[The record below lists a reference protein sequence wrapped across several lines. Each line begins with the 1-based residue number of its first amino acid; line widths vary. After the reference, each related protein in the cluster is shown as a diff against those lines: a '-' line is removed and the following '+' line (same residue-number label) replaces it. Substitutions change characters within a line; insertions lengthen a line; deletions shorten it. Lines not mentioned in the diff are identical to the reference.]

1 VSVAT
6 GIGPTELLALDAPMF
21 EALVDEVDERWS
33 TELELAATTLEVAH
47 AHFLAY
53 VRTHSKSSARIPDPL
68 RVERPKRD
76 EHSKPAPAKPVSAGE
91 LAALVGKSITPAPPA
106 AEAARAE

>member
-6 GIGPTELLALDAPMF
+6 GIGPTELLALDGPMF

-53 VRTHSKSSARIPDPL
+53 VRTHSKSSARLPDPL
-68 RVERPKRD
+68 RVDRPKR
-76 EHSKPAPAKPVSAGE
+76 EPSTPAPPARVSVNE
-91 LAALVGKSITPAPPA
+91 LAQLVGQSITPAPTP
-106 AEAARAE
+106 EAARAE